1 MSETRVYPCRE
12 SMAAALAEQVAHDL
26 KNAIK
31 KRGRATLAVPG
42 GSTPSLFF
50 QILSERELD
59 WKAVTIIPT
68 DERFVPES
76 SERSNARLIR
86 QTLMQGPASKAT
98 FIPFWREA
106 EHAADVLPDLCA
118 ELEEALPIDVAILG
132 MGADMH
138 TASLFPNADNI
149 EEALGLWAK
158 QVMVM
163 HEPDL
168 PETRLTLTAP
178 VLERARKAHLLIA
191 GEDKKKAL
199 REAQKV
205 GMVEDAPVRIIINR
219 ARKTTVHYSD

>member
-26 KNAIK
+26 KIALK

-42 GSTPSLFF
+42 GTTPALFF

-59 WKAVTIIPT
+59 WASITVIPT
-68 DERFVPES
+68 DERFVPEN

-86 QTLMQGPASKAT
+86 QALLQGPAAKAN

-106 EHAADVLPDLCA
+106 DHAADVLSGLYQDL
-118 ELEEALPIDVAILG
+118 EPALPIDVAVLG

-149 EEALGLWAK
+149 EEALGLWAP

-178 VLERARKAHLLIA
+178 VLERARKVHLLIA

-219 ARKTTVHYSD
+219 ARKTTVHYAD